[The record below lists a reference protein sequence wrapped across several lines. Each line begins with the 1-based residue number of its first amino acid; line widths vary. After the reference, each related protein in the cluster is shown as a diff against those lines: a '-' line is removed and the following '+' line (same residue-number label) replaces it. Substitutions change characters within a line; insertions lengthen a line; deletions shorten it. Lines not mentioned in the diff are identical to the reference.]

1 MYKVVRSNNYSIEC
15 WLVVDDNGNSQGS
28 FNNWMDASNYAMYL
42 NSKGSYSSNG
52 FDLKIATVATEYSS
66 KLNITHETLHNVN
79 RRDFENTFIDGAL
92 YGYMQALRRS
102 NESIRKEN
110 ESIQIFAR
118 NILCKVEVDEEI
130 QKVINEHFLDMI

>member
-42 NSKGSYSSNG
+42 NSKCSYSSNG

-66 KLNITHETLHNVN
+66 NLNITHETLHNVS
-79 RRDFENTFIDGAL
+79 RRYFEKTFIDGAL
-92 YGYMQALRRS
+92 YGYMQALRQS
-102 NESIRKEN
+102 NQPISKEN
-110 ESIQIFAR
+110 EAILSFAR